1 MRNLLG
7 LWYSL
12 LPNRCCVKI
21 GGIVNI
27 KNEKEILEYCRKNTK
42 FTTKYLVDTFGNNS
56 IDTRYFLRNN
66 NIKYNKSNNS
76 KAYVSDFNFF
86 ETIDTEEKAY
96 WLGFIL
102 ADGYLNN
109 QGVVGIELS
118 IEDEMHLHKFK
129 NSIKSEAP
137 VKIYNKN
144 STFGKQTNCRFQIT
158 NETLY
163 FSLLDLGI
171 TRNKTNDGKIPNVDS
186 NLLRH
191 LVRGYF
197 DGNGCIVIKELKKS
211 DGYRCTGISFCGTK
225 EILKYIEELSG
236 FSWTWSKRRNNDTNN
251 YQIGVGRVEDLKNFL
266 NYMYEDSTVYL
277 DRKYEKYLKVK

>member
-1 MRNLLG
+1 MLRQ
-7 LWYSL
+7 
-12 LPNRCCVKI
+12 I

-66 NIKYNKSNNS
+66 NIKYNKTNNG

-118 IEDEMHLHKFK
+118 VEDEIHLHKFK
-129 NSIKSEAP
+129 TSIKSEAP
-137 VKIYNKN
+137 IKTYNKN
-144 STFGKQTNCRFQIT
+144 STFGKQTNCRFQIA
-158 NETLY
+158 NEILY

-171 TRNKTNDGKIPNVDS
+171 TRNKTNDGKIPNVS
-186 NLLRH
+186 KPLLKH
-191 LVRGYF
+191 LIRGYF
-197 DGNGCIVIKELKKS
+197 DGNGSISISELKRS
-211 DGYRCTGISFCGTK
+211 EGYRCKHISFCGTK
-225 EILKYIEELSG
+225 EILESIQQESG
-236 FSWTWSKRRNNDTNN
+236 FDWTWSKRRDNGTNN
-251 YQIGVGRVEDLKNFL
+251 YQISVGRVQDLKQFL
-266 NYMYEDSTVYL
+266 DYMYTDSTVYL
-277 DRKYEKYLKVK
+277 DRKHEKYLKIK